1 MPVRLNSAN
10 PNDETI
16 AADPTRCTFL
26 DPSSLNESN
35 LFNACFACIMFYLK
49 KNDAVTRSCALRAL
63 TGIFIARPRVIL
75 YVEEMGTIEEVMSDV
90 APHELQREALQ
101 CWKEILLAEE
111 RRIESGAAKE
121 EMDAHEDITVS
132 KRIDGD

>member
-1 MPVRLNSAN
+1 MHRALSVLGAICRHFHMPVRLNSAN

-75 YVEEMGTIEEVMSDV
+75 YVEEMGPSKKLCLM
-90 APHELQREALQ
+90 
-101 CWKEILLAEE
+101 LLHMNCSA
-111 RRIESGAAKE
+111 RHYNVG
-121 EMDAHEDITVS
+121 
-132 KRIDGD
+132 

>member
-101 CWKEILLAEE
+101 CWKEILLV
-111 RRIESGAAKE
+111 RIFPSSTAKYFVL
-121 EMDAHEDITVS
+121 HNI
-132 KRIDGD
+132 